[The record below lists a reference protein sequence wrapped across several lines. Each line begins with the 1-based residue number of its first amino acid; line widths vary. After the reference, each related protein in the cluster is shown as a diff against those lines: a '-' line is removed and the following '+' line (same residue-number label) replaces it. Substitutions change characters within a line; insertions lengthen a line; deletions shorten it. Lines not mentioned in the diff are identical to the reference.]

1 MHELMLK
8 TKVTSS
14 EQAFQLYKA
23 ALFNDEESFKNIANA
38 STAEE
43 AIELA
48 ERIDNYDPAIW
59 NDVVVQAVAEI
70 TAQKF
75 LSLESI

>member
-1 MHELMLK
+1 MLK

-23 ALFNDEESFKNIANA
+23 ALFNDIDSFKNIANA
-38 STAEE
+38 DTADE
-43 AIELA
+43 AIQLA
-48 ERIDNYDPAIW
+48 EGIENYDPAIW

-75 LSLESI
+75 ISIKSL

>member
-1 MHELMLK
+1 MLK

-23 ALFNDEESFKNIANA
+23 ALFNDIDSFKNIANA
-38 STAEE
+38 DTAEE
-43 AIELA
+43 AIQLA
-48 ERIDNYDPAIW
+48 EGIDNYDPAIW

-75 LSLESI
+75 ISIKSL

>member
-1 MHELMLK
+1 MLK

-23 ALFNDEESFKNIANA
+23 ALFSDIESFKNIANA
-38 STAEE
+38 DTAEE
-43 AIELA
+43 AVQLA
-48 ERIDNYDPAIW
+48 QGIDNYDPAIW

-75 LSLESI
+75 ISNKSL